1 MICDEWKECSMKAT
15 SVERPAKIERLA
27 MAVYPSF
34 AMLAGMEL
42 DVFTTLKDGPLT
54 GLQIAATLGVDP
66 IRLYPLLYALV
77 VADLLTVD
85 GERFH
90 NTSEAGHFLVRGRPD
105 YIGMRHQAYRRRW
118 QTVLGSAESIRTGVS
133 ETPRV
138 YAEMS
143 AEQRDGYYLG
153 LHTEALAAGRA
164 LAARQEFARYRR
176 VVDVGGGSGGVAIAL
191 AQAWPDLSLTILDL
205 PATTPIAQRNVEKA
219 GLGDRITVLGA
230 DILRDSLGE
239 PYDAAVLRGVVVV
252 LPSEDARRLLSRV
265 NDALAPGGAI
275 YVVGWILDDSRVT
288 PPELATYNLQFA
300 TALDHGGVYT
310 EGEIRRWLTEARF
323 HNAIRVPSAVAYG
336 GDFIMAQRTA

>member
-1 MICDEWKECSMKAT
+1 MRAT
-15 SVERPAKIERLA
+15 SVERPEKIERLA

-66 IRLYPLLYALV
+66 IRLHPLLYALV

-90 NTSEAGHFLVRGRPD
+90 NTPEAGHFLVRGRPD

-143 AEQRDGYYLG
+143 ASSATG
-153 LHTEALAAGRA
+153 
-164 LAARQEFARYRR
+164 
-176 VVDVGGGSGGVAIAL
+176 
-191 AQAWPDLSLTILDL
+191 TIWDCI
-205 PATTPIAQRNVEKA
+205 PRPSRP
-219 GLGDRITVLGA
+219 
-230 DILRDSLGE
+230 GE
-239 PYDAAVLRGVVVV
+239 P
-252 LPSEDARRLLSRV
+252 SRHDK
-265 NDALAPGGAI
+265 N
-275 YVVGWILDDSRVT
+275 SR
-288 PPELATYNLQFA
+288 A
-300 TALDHGGVYT
+300 TAASWTSAADREVSPS
-310 EGEIRRWLTEARF
+310 RWRKRGPISL
-323 HNAIRVPSAVAYG
+323 
-336 GDFIMAQRTA
+336 